1 MRQLSGSDAFF
12 LYSDK
17 PGKHQ
22 HVSTI
27 YIYDQSTAPDGTVRF
42 KSILQH
48 VRQRLCTSRLF
59 RQKLVKVPFNFDY
72 PYWIEDPH
80 FELEFHVRHIALPQ
94 PGDWRQFCIQ
104 VARLHSRPLDM
115 NRPVW
120 EMYVIEGSTIFPSCR
135 TALLP

>member
-27 YIYDQSTAPDGTVRF
+27 YIYDQSTAPGGHVRF

-48 VRQRLCTSRLF
+48 VRQRLGTSRLF
-59 RQKLVKVPFNFDY
+59 RQKLVKADRIKN
-72 PYWIEDPH
+72 
-80 FELEFHVRHIALPQ
+80 R
-94 PGDWRQFCIQ
+94 
-104 VARLHSRPLDM
+104 AR
-115 NRPVW
+115 
-120 EMYVIEGSTIFPSCR
+120 
-135 TALLP
+135 